1 MATLERIRRRSGLLI
16 IVIGFAMAAFI
27 LTDLLGSGNS
37 IFNDNSTIGKIDGQK
52 VDRQEFA
59 TRIDELVASNPQYGN
74 FSSKQQADFV
84 WNQLMREIIMGKE
97 YDKLGF
103 AVTSEELRF
112 DLMNNPQV
120 RQIQLFQDPNTGQFS
135 EESYVAGLNYL
146 VDNKDQNADFQEF
159 WIQWVAFQKSVKEQ
173 SLVFKYNNAVEKG
186 LYTPAALARAD
197 YIASSQSYNVS
208 FIQLPYAAISDSTI
222 TVTDADKK
230 AWYNAHKEEFKQ
242 EAVRNIEY
250 INFPIAPSD
259 ADKQEIL
266 DELAL
271 LKENKVVYNTTTSTN
286 DTTFG
291 FAQTE
296 NDSVFAAMYSD
307 QPVDMGYYTE
317 GQLSPVLDTV
327 MFDAEIGTLVGPYEE
342 AGGFKMSK
350 LTQIKFLPDSVKAR
364 HILIAY
370 QGAERS
376 SATRSGQEAKALADS
391 LFEVVENDRSAFE
404 EISKSYND
412 DVVAAGKG
420 GDLGYFSQGQMAPAF
435 NNYCF
440 YNAKGDLGLVFT
452 QFGFHIVEITDQK
465 GSNKAVRVASIFR
478 NVYSSEATMNAIYA
492 KASTFASEA
501 QRADD
506 YKALADENG
515 YQLRP
520 ATNIKQFED
529 QIPGLGTSRKIVQ
542 WAWDEEREEGSIG
555 LIENNGQGYVVV
567 ILTDVFKAGYT
578 PMDKVMGR
586 VTEGATNQKK
596 GEQLVKQIEEAAAGK
611 TEINAVAQALNTTVK
626 TQSLN
631 RKSVALTGAG
641 NEPVVIG
648 TMVSMPVNTLS
659 KPIAGERAA
668 YMFVVTTVNEAYDK
682 QDYADDQ
689 QNLNQGMR
697 TRAAGQTFESIKAG
711 VKIDDKR
718 SMFY

>member
-146 VDNKDQNADFQEF
+146 IDNKDQNADFQEF
-159 WIQWVAFQKSVKEQ
+159 WIQWVAFQKSVKDQ

-327 MFDAEIGTLVGPYEE
+327 IFDAEIGTLVGPYEE

-391 LFEVVENDRSAFE
+391 LFEVLENDRSAFE
-404 EISKSYND
+404 EISKTYND

-440 YNAKGDLGLVFT
+440 YNAKGDIGLVFT

>member
-37 IFNDNSTIGKIDGQK
+37 IFNDYSSIGKIDGEK
-52 VDRQEFA
+52 IDRQDFA
-59 TRIDELVASNPQYGN
+59 MRIDELVASNPQYGN
-74 FSSKQQADFV
+74 FSVKQQADFV
-84 WNQLMREIIMGKE
+84 WNQLSREIIMGKE
-97 YDKLGF
+97 YDKLGMS
-103 AVTSEELRF
+103 VTAEELRY
-112 DLMNNPQV
+112 DLINNPQV
-120 RQIQLFQDPNTGQFS
+120 RQIQLFQDQNTGQFS
-135 EESYVAGLNYL
+135 EESYTAGLNYL
-146 VDNKDQNADFQEF
+146 IENKDQNADFQQF
-159 WIQWVAFQKSVKEQ
+159 WVQWVAFQKSVKDQ

-208 FIQLPYAAISDSTI
+208 FIQMPYAAISDSTI
-222 TVTDADKK
+222 EVSDSEKK

-250 INFPIAPSD
+250 INFPIVPSE
-259 ADKQEIL
+259 ADKMEIKE
-266 DELAL
+266 ELAS
-271 LKENKVVYNTTTSTN
+271 LKENKVVYNTATSTN
-286 DTTFG
+286 DTTYG
-291 FAQTE
+291 FAQTD
-296 NDSVFAAMYSD
+296 NDSAFAAMYSD
-307 QPVDMGYYTE
+307 QSIDMGYYGE
-317 GQLSPVLDTV
+317 GQLPPVLDTV
-327 MFDAEIGTLVGPYEE
+327 LFDAEVGTLVGPYEE
-342 AGGFKMSK
+342 AGGYKLSK
-350 LTQIKFLPDSVKAR
+350 LSEVKFLPDSVKAR

-376 SATRSGQEAKALADS
+376 SATRSGQEAKTLADS
-391 LFEVVENDRSAFE
+391 LFAALKEDNSNFE
-404 EISKSYND
+404 EVSREYND

-420 GDLGYFSQGQMAPAF
+420 GDLGYFSQGQMATAF

-440 YNAKGDLGLVFT
+440 YNEKGDIGLVFT

-465 GSNKAVRVASIFR
+465 GSNKSIRVASIFR
-478 NVYSSEATMNAIYA
+478 NVFSSEATIKEIYS

-501 QRADD
+501 QRTED
-506 YKALADENG
+506 YTALADENG

-520 ATNIKQFED
+520 ATNIKEFED

-542 WAWDEEREEGSIG
+542 WAWNEDREEGSIG
-555 LIENNGQGYVVV
+555 LIDNNGQGYVVV
-567 ILTDVFKAGYT
+567 ILTDIFEEGYT

-586 VTEGATNQKK
+586 VTEGAINKKK
-596 GEQLVKQIEEAAAGK
+596 GEQLVKQMEEAAAGK
-611 TEINAVAQALNTTVK
+611 TDINAVAQALNTTVK

-641 NEPVVIG
+641 NEPEVIG
-648 TMVSMPVNTLS
+648 AIVSMEPNVMS
-659 KPIAGERAA
+659 VPMAGERAA
-668 YMFVVTTVNEAYDK
+668 YIFMVTSINEAYDK
-682 QDYADDQ
+682 PDYAEDQ

-697 TRAAGQTFESIKAG
+697 TRVAGQTFESIKEG
-711 VKIDDKR
+711 VDIDDRR

>member
-404 EISKSYND
+404 EISKTYND

>member
-37 IFNDNSTIGKIDGQK
+37 IFNDYSTIGKIDGQK
-52 VDRQEFA
+52 IDRQDFA

-74 FSSKQQADFV
+74 FTVKQQADFV
-84 WNQLMREIIMGKE
+84 WNQISREIIMGKE

-103 AVTSEELRF
+103 SVTPDELRY
-112 DLMNNPQV
+112 DLINNPQV
-120 RQIQLFQDPNTGQFS
+120 RQIQLFQDQNTGQFT
-135 EESYVAGLNYL
+135 EESYSAGLNYL
-146 VDNKDQNADFQEF
+146 IENKDQNPDFQEF
-159 WIQWVAFQKSVKEQ
+159 WMQWVAFQKSVKDQ

-208 FIQLPYAAISDSTI
+208 FIQLPYAAISDSTV
-222 TVTDADKK
+222 TVSDADKK

-250 INFPIAPSD
+250 INFPIAPSA
-259 ADKQEIL
+259 ADKQEIE
-266 DELAL
+266 DELASI
-271 LKENKVVYNTTTSTN
+271 KANKVVYNTTTSTN
-286 DTTFG
+286 DTTYG
-291 FAQTE
+291 FAQTT
-296 NDSVFAAMYSD
+296 NDSAFAAMYSD
-307 QPVDMGYYTE
+307 QAVDMGYYTA
-317 GQLSPVLDTV
+317 GQLAPVLDTV
-327 MFDAEIGTLVGPYEE
+327 LFAAEVGTIVGPYEE
-342 AGGFKMSK
+342 AGGYKMSK
-350 LTQIKFLPDSVKAR
+350 LSQIKFLPDSVKAR
-364 HILIAY
+364 HILIAF

-376 SATRSGQEAKALADS
+376 NATRSGQDAKALADS
-391 LFEVVENDRSAFE
+391 LFEVIKADKTTFE
-404 EISKSYND
+404 TISTEYND

-420 GDLGYFSQGQMAPAF
+420 GDLGYFSQGQMATAF

-440 YNAKGDLGLVFT
+440 YNKTGDIGLVFT
-452 QFGFHIVEITDQK
+452 QFGFHIIEITDQK

-478 NVYSSEATMNAIYA
+478 NVYSSEATMNDIYA

-501 QRADD
+501 QRSED
-506 YKALADENG
+506 YTALANESG

-520 ATNIKQFED
+520 ATNIKEFED
-529 QIPGLGTSRKIVQ
+529 QIPGLGASRKIVQ

-567 ILTDVFKAGYT
+567 ILTDIFEEGYT
-578 PMDKVMGR
+578 PMEKVMGR
-586 VTEGATNQKK
+586 VTEGAINKKK
-596 GEQLVKQIEEAAAGK
+596 GEQLVKQLEEAAAGK
-611 TEINAVAQALNTTVK
+611 TELNAVAQAMNTTVK

-641 NEPVVIG
+641 NEPEIIG
-648 TMVSMPVNTLS
+648 AMVSMQTNVLS
-659 KPIAGERAA
+659 KPMAGERAA
-668 YMFVVTTVNEAYDK
+668 YMFVVTSVNEAYDK
-682 QDYADDQ
+682 QDYAEDQ
-689 QNLNQGMR
+689 RNLNQAMR

-711 VKIDDKR
+711 VTIDDKR

>member
-404 EISKSYND
+404 EISKTYND

-478 NVYSSEATMNAIYA
+478 NVYSSEGTMNAIYA